1 MGYHI
6 SDVINLWPGESYS
19 PFSVKK
25 SKKVMCSPSWHFC
38 GFWKVLFLVQFFPYR
53 PRALGICV
61 GLGQYFARGGN
72 VTWSTRATRKKEGYK
87 QTPAIDWS
95 TTPSYSQK
103 SEKSEVPPSM
113 HTFFENLDF
122 LIILNHYLKGKTMQ
136 TRRVS
141 CSAAFITIIWGGPPQ
156 IRCYQSLA
164 RK

>member
-1 MGYHI
+1 MWYHI
-6 SDVINLWPGESYS
+6 SDVINLWPGKSYS

-25 SKKVMCSPSWHFC
+25 SKKVMHSPSWHI
-38 GFWKVLFLVQFFPYR
+38 LRFLEGTFSGPFFFPNR
-53 PRALGICV
+53 PRSLGICV
-61 GLGQYFARGGN
+61 GMCQSFARGGN

-87 QTPAIDWS
+87 QTPALDWS

-103 SEKSEVPPSM
+103 SEKSEVP
-113 HTFFENLDF
+113 HLCTFCENRDF
-122 LIILNHYLKGKTMQ
+122 WKFWIIIQKAKTMQ
-136 TRRVS
+136 TLRVS